1 MSKGIIRLHDKLS
14 SGGEVISASSTMIID
29 GIKAALLNDLVS
41 CPIYAGIGS
50 AVSRSGMA
58 AGQTLRTLSCTDGP
72 GLAGC
77 SGVVDGRNGWLP
89 VVSAAGAQI
98 RR

>member
-41 CPIYAGIGS
+41 CPIEEHGVNRIVGTS
-50 AVSRSGMA
+50 PEWQSDSEQA
-58 AGQTLRTLSCTDGP
+58 AFD
-72 GLAGC
+72 
-77 SGVVDGRNGWLP
+77 
-89 VVSAAGAQI
+89 GAQCQCGCTVI
-98 RR
+98 ASATGGILGS